1 VRHHSAVELVDRAV
15 AAGLVLREA
24 DPHDARYQRL
34 VLTSGGD
41 EKLARLSAVHR
52 QELRRFK
59 EQMSVL
65 ESLTSP

>member
-1 VRHHSAVELVDRAV
+1 
-15 AAGLVLREA
+15 
-24 DPHDARYQRL
+24 